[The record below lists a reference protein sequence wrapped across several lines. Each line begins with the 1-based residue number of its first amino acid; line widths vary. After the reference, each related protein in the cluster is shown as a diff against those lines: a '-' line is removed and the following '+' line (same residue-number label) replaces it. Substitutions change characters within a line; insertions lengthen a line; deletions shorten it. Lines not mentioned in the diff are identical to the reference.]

1 MYSMYEKEGVMPFII
16 ILRFADVGVEKR
28 SKKGSMGSRGAR
40 EEDSFS
46 ISINDTWL
54 SVADNGRVAIKDDQ
68 VASDLHTFWKG
79 EGNVTSIRE
88 ARGEYILW

>member
-1 MYSMYEKEGVMPFII
+1 MIPFII

-28 SKKGSMGSRGAR
+28 SKKGSMRGAR
-40 EEDSFS
+40 EEDPFS

-54 SVADNGRVAIKDDQ
+54 TSVMADEHVAIKDDQ
-68 VASDLHTFWKG
+68 VSDLHTFWKD

-88 ARGEYILW
+88 ARGEYTVYSI